1 MDRRTIIKQIS
12 LMTGVAF
19 IGGELFIQS
28 GCKTEK
34 KAETP
39 SIFSAEQVLLLDDV
53 GETILPQT
61 DTPGAKAIGIGAF
74 IKKMV
79 TDCYNPDQQK
89 IFIGGL
95 DAINA
100 DFEKKFS
107 IPFSEGSTSQR
118 EECLN
123 QLNATMMQYKKD
135 KEAEDPDHFFLM
147 MKQMTILGYFT
158 SEAGATQTLR
168 YMAVPGKYDGSY
180 SYKKGDKAWAT

>member
-12 LMTGVAF
+12 IMTGAAF
-19 IGGELFIQS
+19 IGGEIFIQS
-28 GCKTEK
+28 GCKAEK
-34 KAETP
+34 KTET
-39 SIFSAEQVLLLDDV
+39 SFIFSAKQVLLLDDI

-74 IKKMV
+74 MQKMV
-79 TDCYNPDQQK
+79 IDCYNPEQQN

-95 DAINA
+95 DTINA

-107 IPFSEGSTSQR
+107 IPFSEGSVSQR

-123 QLNATMMQYKKD
+123 QINAAMMQYKKD
-135 KEAEDPDHFFLM
+135 KMKEDPDHYFLM
-147 MKQMTILGYFT
+147 MKQLTILGYFT
-158 SEAGATQTLR
+158 SEIGATQSLR

-180 SYKKGDKAWAT
+180 PYKKGDKAWAT